1 MIVKDSNKEKIFVN
15 DLIKTIR
22 SIDISDLLDIKS
34 LENVVL
40 TLTYSIE
47 KIWEE
52 NSKIVNITKYSK
64 S

>member
-52 NSKIVNITKYSK
+52 NSKIVNITK
-64 S
+64 

>member
-40 TLTYSIE
+40 TLTHSIE